1 MTADVLI
8 VGSGLLGTS
17 LGLALAS
24 TRDVL
29 LTDASPQVLE
39 RAVARGAGRVFD
51 GAERVGLVVVCTPPR
66 AVARQLV
73 DLQGRGVGFTYT
85 HVGSVQAPVQREVET
100 LGGSSRSFCGG
111 HPMAGREQNGPDA
124 ATGDL
129 FVGRPWA
136 ICPGP
141 RTTGRAQQDVT
152 VLAREVGAE
161 PVQLTPDEHDRIVAL
176 VSHVPQLAAS
186 ALAARLLPREVPDPG
201 PGWEDPTE
209 PVGGRAALP
218 LAGPGLQD
226 STRLAASD
234 PDLWREVLLLNAAN
248 VVPVLQA
255 LTDDLSA
262 AAQALR
268 DGNDGGAAVHALLR
282 RGREGRE
289 LVPVKRGERGSSFA
303 TVVVSV
309 TDAPGRLAALLTAA
323 GEGGVN
329 VEDVRVEHL
338 TGRPTGVIE
347 LVVRTET
354 QTQAKAVLRAA
365 GWAVIG

>member
-17 LGLALAS
+17 LGLALAA

-29 LTDASPQVLE
+29 LVDASPDVLR

-51 GAERVGLVVVCTPPR
+51 GSERVGLVVVATPPS

-73 DLQGRGVGFTYT
+73 DLQRQGVGFTYT
-85 HVGSVQAPVQREVET
+85 HVCSVQAPVQREVEA
-100 LGGSSRSFCGG
+100 LGGLPRSFCGG
-111 HPMAGREQNGPDA
+111 HPMAGREVNGPDA

-129 FVGRPWA
+129 FAGRPWA

-141 RTTGRAQQDVT
+141 RTTSRAQHDVT
-152 VLAREVGAE
+152 VLARDVGAE
-161 PVQLTPDEHDRIVAL
+161 PVQLDPDEHDAIVAL

-186 ALAARLLPREVPDPG
+186 ALAARLVPPRVLDPR
-201 PGWEDPTE
+201 PGVFDPQAMAVRTA
-209 PVGGRAALP
+209 PP

-234 PDLWREVLLLNAAN
+234 PDLWREVLTLNAKNIA
-248 VVPVLQA
+248 PVLQSLA
-255 LTDDLSA
+255 DDLAA
-262 AAQALR
+262 AAQSLR
-268 DGNDGGAAVHALLR
+268 EGQDGGAAVHDLLQ
-282 RGREGRE
+282 RGRAGRE
-289 LVPVKRGERGSSFA
+289 LVPVKRGERGAAFA

-347 LVVRTET
+347 LVVRT
-354 QTQAKAVLRAA
+354 QAQEQARTVLRAA
-365 GWAVIG
+365 GWAVVR